1 MYASEINCSGVTSLL
16 KWFSICNATFYPSY
30 GCFTV
35 LCNSVIFSSLSHSNA
50 RALVFEQRSSAWP
63 VCHYLPLLPVLDVL
77 DGRTGVWEFDKPTGG
92 R

>member
-1 MYASEINCSGVTSLL
+1 MYASEIHCSGVTSLL
-16 KWFSICNATFYPSY
+16 NGSVSAMLLSTHPMDVSQFY
-30 GCFTV
+30 
-35 LCNSVIFSSLSHSNA
+35 VIVSFSHSNM